1 MSSKKILLVI
11 CMGII
16 IPILVPTALAEEDNT
31 DRDYMYVMFVN
42 STDSRYSNSFAYTTV
57 TTAIYSTVQYP
68 AVISIYV
75 QDADMTPI
83 GVAIFKTTLLEGV
96 TPIEYGFTIP
106 IECYYNTY
114 DHKPICNTD
123 TPKTV
128 YVNIFTDSSLTEP
141 LTSEAIGTTMV

>member
-1 MSSKKILLVI
+1 
-11 CMGII
+11 MGII

>member
-1 MSSKKILLVI
+1 MSSKKILLAI